1 MVSTFDVC
9 YLLAMLLFPI
19 RNVHRQFWPGAERYS
34 VVWIRDRACWAV
46 LDWKRATSCTMFHG
60 EKTGLLKKISTY
72 SFGRSSSFVSRDL
85 FDCALDLDEID
96 VLISQFDYTC

>member
-1 MVSTFDVC
+1 
-9 YLLAMLLFPI
+9 
-19 RNVHRQFWPGAERYS
+19 
-34 VVWIRDRACWAV
+34 
-46 LDWKRATSCTMFHG
+46 MFHG
-60 EKTGLLKKISTY
+60 EKTVLLKEISTY